1 MAGGIVRAP
10 KTAKPRAV
18 PVEDVEP
25 DDEPEPLPEPESEPE
40 AEFEPAFDAEPD
52 AESDLEPAFEP
63 LADEPVDEDP
73 VDFEPTPVIRTLPP
87 GFDDHL
93 PDPEDLEYIDD
104 DDATP
109 GRTGDKGRP
118 ADD

>member
-1 MAGGIVRAP
+1 
-10 KTAKPRAV
+10 
-18 PVEDVEP
+18 
-25 DDEPEPLPEPESEPE
+25 
-40 AEFEPAFDAEPD
+40 
-52 AESDLEPAFEP
+52 
-63 LADEPVDEDP
+63 
-73 VDFEPTPVIRTLPP
+73 VIHTLPP

-109 GRTGDKGRP
+109 GRTGDQSRP

>member
-1 MAGGIVRAP
+1 M
-10 KTAKPRAV
+10 
-18 PVEDVEP
+18 
-25 DDEPEPLPEPESEPE
+25 
-40 AEFEPAFDAEPD
+40 
-52 AESDLEPAFEP
+52 
-63 LADEPVDEDP
+63 
-73 VDFEPTPVIRTLPP
+73 IRTLPP